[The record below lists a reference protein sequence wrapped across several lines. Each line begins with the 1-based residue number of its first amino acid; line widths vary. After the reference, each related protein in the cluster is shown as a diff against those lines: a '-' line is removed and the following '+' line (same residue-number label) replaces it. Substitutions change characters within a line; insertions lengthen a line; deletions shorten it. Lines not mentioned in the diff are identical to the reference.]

1 MNRDFWRRETPIWR
15 RRVGARARSNRSN
28 QGRKMR
34 IARFP
39 RGDLRWRGDGRK
51 ILGVDLGFGE
61 EEEEDFGFWRE
72 EDEDGVGRLM
82 NGILIKKRATH
93 GILAEN
99 CKYAIGSTL
108 GGRLMIHKISRK

>member
-1 MNRDFWRRETPIWR
+1 ME
-15 RRVGARARSNRSN
+15 ARARSNRSN
-28 QGRKMR
+28 QGRKMG

-82 NGILIKKRATH
+82 NEVSIKKRATRE
-93 GILAEN
+93 ILAEN
-99 CKYAIGSTL
+99 CKFAIVSTL
-108 GGRLMIHKISRK
+108 WGRLMVHKI